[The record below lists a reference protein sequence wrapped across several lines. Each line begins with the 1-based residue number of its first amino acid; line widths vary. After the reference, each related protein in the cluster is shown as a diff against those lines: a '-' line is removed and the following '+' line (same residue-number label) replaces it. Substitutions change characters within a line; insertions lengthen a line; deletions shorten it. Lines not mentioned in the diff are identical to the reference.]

1 MLTIIRKISKL
12 KLLIYILFSLLYSFQ
27 GLLMSFLIQA
37 AGKLDVED
45 TRMVL
50 IFGAGGVLLFVFIY
64 ACMYINNVMIRA
76 IIEDFN
82 ILVSKKAIE
91 KFYQKKT
98 KIYAVR
104 AEFFFDSGYSD
115 VLAGIPCTFIGLSG
129 LFSLYFSICSLSSAA
144 ECSNR
149 FIVHNWWLLDDYT
162 SVCI

>member
-91 KFYQKKT
+91 KFYQKRLKYT
-98 KIYAVR
+98 PSELNSFLTQDIQMFWQEY
-104 AEFFFDSGYSD
+104 
-115 VLAGIPCTFIGLSG
+115 LAPLLVYPVF
-129 LFSLYFSICSLSSAA
+129 FSLYFSICSLSSAA